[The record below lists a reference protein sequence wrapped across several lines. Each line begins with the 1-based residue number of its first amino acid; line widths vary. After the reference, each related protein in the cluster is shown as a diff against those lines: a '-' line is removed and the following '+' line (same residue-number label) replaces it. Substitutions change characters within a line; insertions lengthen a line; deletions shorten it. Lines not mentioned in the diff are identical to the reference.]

1 MIFGMILVALLLGAP
16 SAFGA
21 DLSVCTLPDGQKVFT
36 NKAQDAGNCEPYEPQ
51 SKLGYI
57 YRKGGAPLPYIEA
70 AIPERPDRTER
81 VMPAQPN
88 GEMSTLR
95 EMPFEVF
102 RMLSLGMSDADVLSR
117 AGPPS
122 YIATFPNNGGFGQL
136 APTLSALRYYYL
148 GDWVVVVSFDPSG
161 HINNMERFR
170 PRP

>member
-1 MIFGMILVALLLGAP
+1 MIFGMILLALLLAIP
-16 SAFGA
+16 SAFST
-21 DLSVCTLPDGQKVFT
+21 DLSVCTLADGQKVYT
-36 NKAQDAGNCEPYEPQ
+36 NKAQDSGNCEPYEPQ
-51 SKLGYI
+51 STLGYI
-57 YRKGGAPLPYIEA
+57 YRKGGSPLPYIEA
-70 AIPERPDRTER
+70 VIPDRPERI
-81 VMPAQPN
+81 VPAQPT
-88 GEMSTLR
+88 GETQALR

-161 HINNMERFR
+161 HINNLERFR